1 MADVL
6 MIAGKPETIFKARDF
21 EYLVE
26 KHMGYE
32 AAKYFRE
39 YAEKADEEVRS
50 AKAGENTDLASY
62 EADLESNHRAFQDI
76 QTEAAVITGVLQ
88 EKRINREKIAIR
100 NYAEHHEDFCDVM
113 ADAALDH
120 LLNTVLPDD
129 LFIPDGGFS
138 PTKEEVDNM
147 NRAKET
153 ADKAAKVLDTL
164 FGGLADLLKTI

>member
-1 MADVL
+1 MKNDALNHFKEEMNKRGLFRKIQVCANLIPPPPGAD
-6 MIAGKPETIFKARDF
+6 G
-21 EYLVE
+21 
-26 KHMGYE
+26 E
-32 AAKYFRE
+32 ALIE
-39 YAEKADEEVRS
+39 LHRS
-50 AKAGENTDLASY
+50 AA
-62 EADLESNHRAFQDI
+62 
-76 QTEAAVITGVLQ
+76 
-88 EKRINREKIAIR
+88 KIAIR
-100 NYAEHHEDFCDVM
+100 NYAEHHEDFYDVM